1 MPLMHIADV
10 IFGPMA
16 GWGSA
21 MFQTFAQAVAPAAVA
36 ALWQG
41 AAVAAAL
48 VLCLRFAPRVSAA
61 QRFGLWAA
69 GFAVVVGLPLL
80 PLFVHSMFW
89 HSGGAGGAAPIPE
102 AAKSSM
108 HPLMHLDI
116 RWAFIIAAVWLAAS
130 VFRASELAFHALRLR
145 RLWKAAIP
153 VEVGVEIG
161 GEAGAE
167 ISSGVGLRGRSRV
180 RETLAAVSDA
190 RRIEICTTRDLDCP
204 SVIGFFAPRILIP
217 EWLFSRLTPGE
228 LEQVVLHETEH
239 LRRRDDWTNLLQK
252 LALVLFPLNPALAWM
267 ERRLCHE
274 REMACDEGVVRRTH
288 APRAYA
294 ACLTTLAE
302 RGLQQ
307 RELLRRAH
315 ALSLGAFERRPE
327 LVHRV
332 HSILRR
338 KQALNPLMA
347 GALVGVVGFGLVI
360 GALELSRSPQL
371 VAFVA
376 APEAN
381 AQVAALAPQ
390 SLPEGVKATD
400 VVFHPTQRVDA
411 IETRARET
419 RAIETNAIAP
429 VSHGAMAHDGTR
441 SFGGDESSARVTETA
456 TADTAATP
464 REVPV
469 KAVAPVSAMTD
480 GQAQEFVVLT
490 TWEAVQTS
498 SPNSRTVADYET
510 DASDQEQADRVDA
523 QPDSRRPDKSQRD
536 AKQGTQITVTRMI
549 LVVYP
554 ASAYPAS
561 AATGVPPTPK
571 TGSTSHRPASS
582 YSGWLFFQ
590 L

>member
-1 MPLMHIADV
+1 MLLMHMADG

-16 GWGSA
+16 AWGRA
-21 MFQTFAQAVAPAAVA
+21 MFPVFAQAVAPAAVA

-61 QRFGLWAA
+61 QRFALWAA
-69 GFAVVVGLPLL
+69 GFAVVAGLPLL
-80 PLFVHSMFW
+80 PLFVHS
-89 HSGGAGGAAPIPE
+89 SGASAVAPIHE
-102 AAKSSM
+102 AAAK
-108 HPLMHLDI
+108 PLMHLDI

-130 VFRASELAFHALRLR
+130 AFRAGELAFHTLRLR
-145 RLWKAAIP
+145 RLWKAATP
-153 VEVGVEIG
+153 VGTGVEIDSR
-161 GEAGAE
+161 AK
-167 ISSGVGLRGRSRV
+167 SRV
-180 RETLAAVSDA
+180 RETLAASSDA

-228 LEQVVLHETEH
+228 LEQVILHESEH

-252 LALVLFPLNPALAWM
+252 LTLVLFPLNPALAWM
-267 ERRLCHE
+267 ERRLCRE

-315 ALSLGAFERRPE
+315 ALSLGAFTRRPE
-327 LVHRV
+327 LVYRV

-338 KQALNPLMA
+338 KQALNPLVA
-347 GALVGVVGFGLVI
+347 GVLVGVVGFGLVI

-376 APEAN
+376 APEPD
-381 AQVAALAPQ
+381 AQVAALEPQ
-390 SLPEGVKATD
+390 SGPEGIRATD
-400 VVFHPTQRVDA
+400 AVFHPTQRVDE
-411 IETRARET
+411 IET

-429 VSHGAMAHDGTR
+429 VSHGAMAHVGNR
-441 SFGGDESSARVTETA
+441 PFRGDEGSARVTETA
-456 TADTAATP
+456 PTDIAAAP

-469 KAVAPVSAMTD
+469 KAVASVSAMTE

-490 TWEAVQTS
+490 AWEEVRTS
-498 SPNSRTVADYET
+498 SANSRTVADYET
-510 DASDQEQADRVDA
+510 DASDQDQTDHADTQSNSRLPNKT
-523 QPDSRRPDKSQRD
+523 QPDT
-536 AKQGTQITVTRMI
+536 KQGAQITVTRMI

-561 AATGVPPTPK
+561 AATGVQPAPT
-571 TGSTSHRPASS
+571 TGLPSRRPAPS
-582 YSGWLFFQ
+582 YGGWLFFQ

>member
-1 MPLMHIADV
+1 MPLMHIADA
-10 IFGPMA
+10 IFKALGD
-16 GWGSA
+16 WGSA
-21 MFQTFAQAVAPAAVA
+21 MFPAFARAAAPAAVA

-41 AAVAAAL
+41 AAVAVAL

-61 QRFGLWAA
+61 YRFALWAT
-69 GFAVVVGLPLL
+69 GFAVVVVLPLL
-80 PLFVHSMFW
+80 PLLLY
-89 HSGGAGGAAPIPE
+89 SGGASATASIRDVV
-102 AAKSSM
+102 AKPLM

-130 VFRASELAFHALRLR
+130 AIRAGELAFHALRLR
-145 RLWKAAIP
+145 RLWKAATP
-153 VEVGVEIG
+153 VETAVGINSQVN
-161 GEAGAE
+161 
-167 ISSGVGLRGRSRV
+167 LRV
-180 RETLAAVSDA
+180 QDTLAAVSKVG
-190 RRIEICTTRDLDCP
+190 RIEICTTRDLDCP

-252 LALVLFPLNPALAWM
+252 LSLVLFPLNPGLAWM
-267 ERRLCHE
+267 ERRLCRE

-294 ACLTTLAE
+294 ACLATLAE

-315 ALSLGAFERRPE
+315 ALSLGAFTRRPE

-338 KQALNPLMA
+338 RRALNPLAA
-347 GALVGVVGFGLVI
+347 GALVGVVGFGLVT

-376 APEAN
+376 MPEAD
-381 AQVAALAPQ
+381 AQVSALNPQ
-390 SLPEGVKATD
+390 SGTEGIRATD
-400 VVFHPTQRVDA
+400 AVFHPTQHVDE
-411 IETRARET
+411 IETRAIVTKANRFASRNNAMPSATVQPRPGDEPSAGKT
-419 RAIETNAIAP
+419 DLATTNVNSAAPRAIQVKVAAP
-429 VSHGAMAHDGTR
+429 I
-441 SFGGDESSARVTETA
+441 
-456 TADTAATP
+456 
-464 REVPV
+464 PV
-469 KAVAPVSAMTD
+469 KDANIGAKIDANSDAKQVR
-480 GQAQEFVVLT
+480 EFVVLT

-498 SPNSRTVADYET
+498 SPNSRTVADYEIS
-510 DASDQEQADRVDA
+510 ASDHEQTDHAGT
-523 QPDSRRPDKSQRD
+523 QPDSRLTNKSQPDTNRD
-536 AKQGTQITVTRMI
+536 AQITITRMI
-549 LVVYP
+549 MVFYP
-554 ASAYPAS
+554 AT
-561 AATGVPPTPK
+561 AATGVQPAPK
-571 TGSTSHRPASS
+571 AGSPSHRPTTS